1 MNTYLIIAD
10 DFTGS
15 NDSALEL
22 AHRGLS
28 TIIGFSSP
36 KGTVE
41 SYVLDTESRNRE
53 GDEAYRMT
61 KALIKDLDIDSY
73 DIVLKKIDST
83 LRGNILEE
91 IRAIDEKM
99 NSDLILV
106 APAFSQM
113 GRTCVGGTVFVNSV
127 KLLDTEFAHDPLKP
141 VTEDNLITLFAS
153 EYSTIHLSVDEIRSK
168 AFPLIKDVQVIV
180 CDAEHEADLFETV
193 KWARGLDKRILYVG
207 SAGLAGA
214 LIQYDRPKQPAL
226 AILASLSKASR
237 AQLDYA
243 KSRGV
248 AILALDVLS
257 ILKGGDFTPIIDQGV
272 QILQGGEDLILTLSS
287 ALDRSVFQQSIEVGK
302 ALGLKDAV
310 VGTMI
315 KDCLSKVSLEIIK
328 ASGVKNLFLS
338 GGETAFGLMQMMGI
352 NEVKIIGEVDIGIP
366 ITLVLDGPYQ
376 GMKIVT
382 KAGGF
387 GKEDALTY
395 SLRRLEERQL

>member
-113 GRTCVGGTVFVNSV
+113 GRTCVGGSVFVNSV
-127 KLLDTEFAHDPLKP
+127 KLLDTEFAQDPLKP

-168 AFPLIKDVQVIV
+168 AFPLIKDAQVIV

-237 AQLDYA
+237 GA
-243 KSRGV
+243 
-248 AILALDVLS
+248 
-257 ILKGGDFTPIIDQGV
+257 
-272 QILQGGEDLILTLSS
+272 
-287 ALDRSVFQQSIEVGK
+287 
-302 ALGLKDAV
+302 
-310 VGTMI
+310 
-315 KDCLSKVSLEIIK
+315 
-328 ASGVKNLFLS
+328 
-338 GGETAFGLMQMMGI
+338 
-352 NEVKIIGEVDIGIP
+352 
-366 ITLVLDGPYQ
+366 
-376 GMKIVT
+376 
-382 KAGGF
+382 
-387 GKEDALTY
+387 
-395 SLRRLEERQL
+395 